1 MLAPDFS
8 PPCFLGGEVIIREP
22 FDAPT
27 DAPIEYE
34 TVTYFSE
41 PEGSKYFGQSNNQTD
56 AAWDGLL
63 TNGPE
68 SSGYRTTQHRNCL
81 SRRKRVRDY
90 ERKIN
95 PDVPGYMGNIE
106 VFHQL
111 HCLNRIRKLF
121 YNQTRSDVHDEI
133 PEMREPH
140 TMHCFEYLRQVLQCH
155 GDVGI
160 MSLGWD
166 AEGES
171 YTAIF
176 ETKRQCRNFERIRE
190 WTREHQV
197 LTFLPTNE
205 LNATA
210 FGEEEEGDKS
220 SLTEPIRSQVN
231 IQSRLGGPPDS
242 STRNPFRLELYT
254 DISNRD
260 VRYVV
265 RGSVSEKGGRL
276 TSRSD
281 SEKRN
286 ATAESGGGR
295 DDAAWGNLAVVQEST
310 SPPYE
315 EMYTT

>member
-1 MLAPDFS
+1 MPWLLHVLLMFIYTTAFIFTPAK
-8 PPCFLGGEVIIREP
+8 VIIREP

-34 TVTYFSE
+34 MVTYFGE
-41 PEGSKYFGQSNNQTD
+41 PDGSIYFGPSNNQTD

-63 TNGPE
+63 TNGPGIVWI
-68 SSGYRTTQHRNCL
+68 SPDAASKL
-81 SRRKRVRDY
+81 SEPTERVRDY
-90 ERKIN
+90 ERKVN

-121 YNQTRSDVHDEI
+121 YNQSREDVHDEI

-166 AEGES
+166 AEGEA

-176 ETKRQCRNFERIRE
+176 ETKRQCRNFEMIRE

-205 LNATA
+205 LHAED
-210 FGEEEEGDKS
+210 FGEGEG
-220 SLTEPIRSQVN
+220 
-231 IQSRLGGPPDS
+231 
-242 STRNPFRLELYT
+242 
-254 DISNRD
+254 
-260 VRYVV
+260 
-265 RGSVSEKGGRL
+265 KG
-276 TSRSD
+276 
-281 SEKRN
+281 E
-286 ATAESGGGR
+286 
-295 DDAAWGNLAVVQEST
+295 
-310 SPPYE
+310 
-315 EMYTT
+315 